1 MKTNGVI
8 SGMANGVIFGSWQY
22 RPALEGLHLLTKA
35 LTFLL
40 L

>member
-22 RPALEGLHLLTKA
+22 RAALEGLPILTK
-35 LTFLL
+35 LL
-40 L
+40 